1 MQVTFIADAKSIC
14 VELAVR
20 AFQTRVWYFTV
31 VYWKAL
37 PWAEE
42 GFFVVEP
49 TCLLAG
55 DNRLQQVSSF
65 CIGTCTVYK
74 NPRNLFGYIYFWIFV

>member
-31 VYWKAL
+31 VY
-37 PWAEE
+37 
-42 GFFVVEP
+42 
-49 TCLLAG
+49 
-55 DNRLQQVSSF
+55 
-65 CIGTCTVYK
+65 
-74 NPRNLFGYIYFWIFV
+74 